1 MHGNVTNMKGY
12 RKQQQ
17 VRIEIRVVNCGCVS
31 MNVNDSGSSY
41 YNK

>member
-12 RKQQQ
+12 RKQQ

-41 YNK
+41 SYK